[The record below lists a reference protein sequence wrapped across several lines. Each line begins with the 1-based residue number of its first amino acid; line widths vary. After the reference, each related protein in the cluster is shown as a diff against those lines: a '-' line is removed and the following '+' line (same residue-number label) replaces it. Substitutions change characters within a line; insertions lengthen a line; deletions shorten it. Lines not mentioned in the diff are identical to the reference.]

1 MTNIKLFIRFRDIS
15 KDVLEDLAAMF
26 RYAFKRVVRSYRLFI
41 ALTIGVL
48 LATTF
53 FAATNVAADVI
64 SRDALNAS
72 VEEYIYDFAIDS
84 PKSNWTI
91 SDIQDLESTVLD
103 SDDGIVESTHS
114 TQFTFDFN
122 ETGVNMTLA
131 GIDMSSALTTGMQ
144 LISGRSSLGPN
155 ETYIVAGSTNESLFT
170 LDQIIEVDIVVDNF
184 PFPNTII
191 QRNFTVAGLVSLPSY
206 SRDAIY
212 QAPAFSFLDLIGGGG
227 GGAMAFFGAST
238 YNLMIADWD
247 LSIVSI
253 LEEASEVPDHRRVG
267 VRNIIHLQID
277 RSRFLDPYD
286 IEASLARLNGLVSTI
301 SIPVSAYDG
310 DIISNL
316 QFPLTIFQFTSI
328 FMNLAFISLSLPIFL
343 LSYFTGTMVSDV
355 GYNFRRREIG
365 LLLTKGYQRHT
376 IKRMFLVEGALIG
389 GIAGGIAIFLGTW
402 SAYFVLGIEGINIFS
417 AVLSNIVAVILSIIV
432 GMFLGLFSV
441 WRPAGRASK
450 LEILDA
456 LKQYIFVEDV
466 SEYKKLLPTVSLV
479 LGTYKL
485 IVWLLGVDINGLFT
499 SITIGN
505 FVITLLIAVWV
516 MIDSILNYIGPL
528 LFLYGATRV
537 FMKGS
542 LRFQEAVVNAGRR
555 FFGAFGNL
563 ATRNVKRNPA
573 RTASLVFIIA
583 LIVSYGIFATGSLY
597 SQFDYTERTA
607 RYDVGADVRI
617 QLNAGANMTEML
629 EEVLAYDEVEA
640 ATPEYH
646 LDLRAGTN
654 TIDTR
659 GIRPDEWADV
669 GYWEPEWFTSDF
681 SEMLNNLGDDGII
694 ISRDVAKT
702 LNLEVGDEIPVDGPF
717 GSGDFRLTIVGLIG
731 YQSIIEVAIAGFTFT
746 TGGDYVSIVSEAFLN
761 ESMLIHTSTANI
773 LVDTATGVNG
783 TVIQEQFI
791 HDLEDAYASYSVT
804 SEIADYESSALRSGT
819 TKIQYLAISFA
830 IILALAGVALVVFLT
845 LREKDAEIA
854 LLSVRGF
861 SKWQL
866 FKTLLAEIMVTVVF
880 ALLLGGLVGFAQN
893 LGQAAQQNT
902 NATGLIRYR
911 VTLGGAAFTTNLIL
925 FGVILLAAII
935 PVWWSS
941 RRPESKVDVLRA

>member
-1 MTNIKLFIRFRDIS
+1 
-15 KDVLEDLAAMF
+15 MF
-26 RYAFKRVVRSYRLFI
+26 RYAFKRVARSYRLFL

-72 VEEYIYDFAIDS
+72 VDQYIYDFAIAS
-84 PKSNWTI
+84 PSSNWTTT
-91 SDIQDLESTVLD
+91 DIADLQSAVVA
-103 SDDGIVESTHS
+103 SDDAIVATTHS
-114 TQFTFDFN
+114 TQLTFEFN
-122 ETGVNMTLA
+122 NTGVNMTLA
-131 GIDMSSALTTGMQ
+131 GIEMSSALTTGLQ

-155 ETYIVAGSTNESLFT
+155 ETYIVAGSTNESAFS
-170 LDQIIEVDIVVDNF
+170 LDQVIAVEIVVNNF

-191 QRNFTVAGLVSLPSY
+191 HRNLTVAGLVSLPGDT
-206 SRDAIY
+206 RDAIY
-212 QAPAFSFLDLIGGGG
+212 QRPSFSFLDLISGGG
-227 GGAMAFFGAST
+227 GGAFALFGAST
-238 YNLMIADWD
+238 YNLMITDWD
-247 LSIVSI
+247 LSMVSI
-253 LEEASEVPDHRRVG
+253 IQEAAQVPSHRYVG
-267 VRNIIHLQID
+267 VRNLIHIQID

-286 IEASLARLNGLVSTI
+286 IDSSLTRLNNFENII
-301 SIPVSAYDG
+301 SVPVSAYGG

-316 QFPLTIFQFTSI
+316 QFPLTIYSITSI
-328 FMNLAFISLSLPIFL
+328 VMNLQFISLSLPVFL
-343 LSYFTGTMVSDV
+343 LAYFTGTMVSDV

-376 IKRMFLVEGALIG
+376 IKRMFLVEGALVG

-402 SAYFVLGIEGINIFS
+402 SAYFVLGIGGVNILS
-417 AVLSNIVAVILSIIV
+417 AVLSNMVSVILSIMV

-466 SEYKKLLPTVSLV
+466 SEYKRLLPTVSLV
-479 LGTYKL
+479 LGSYKL
-485 IVWLLGVDINGLFT
+485 IVWLLGIDINSLFS

-505 FVITLLIAVWV
+505 FVITLLIAVWA

-542 LRFQEAVVNAGRR
+542 LRFQEVVVNLGQR

-563 ATRNVKRNPA
+563 ATRNIKRNPA
-573 RTASLVFIIA
+573 RTASLVFIIS
-583 LIVSYGIFATGSLY
+583 LIVSYGIFASGSLY
-597 SQFDYTERTA
+597 SQFDFTERSA

-617 QLNAGANMTEML
+617 QLDAGANMTEML
-629 EEVLAYDEVEA
+629 SQVSAYDEVIA
-640 ATPEYH
+640 VTPEYQ
-646 LDLRAGTN
+646 LDLKAGSN
-654 TIDTR
+654 TIDTK
-659 GIRPDEWADV
+659 GIRPDEWINVA
-669 GYWEPEWFTSDF
+669 YWEPDWFTSSFQD
-681 SEMLNNLGDDGII
+681 MLDNLGDDGII

-702 LNLEVGDEIPVDGPF
+702 LNLEVGDQIYVAGPF
-717 GSGDFRLTIVGLIG
+717 GSGTFALNIVGLIG
-731 YQSIIEVAIAGFTFT
+731 YQTIIEIAFAGISFT
-746 TGGDYVSIVSEAFLN
+746 TGGDYISIVSEAFLN
-761 ESMLIHTSTANI
+761 ESMLIYTSTANI
-773 LVDTATGVNG
+773 LVDTTPGVNG
-783 TVIQEQFI
+783 TLLQEQFLN
-791 HDLEDAYASYSVT
+791 DLDGAYSTYSVT
-804 SEIADYESSALRSGT
+804 SEIADYQSSAIRSGS

-830 IILALAGVALVVFLT
+830 VILAMAGVALVVVLT
-845 LREKDAEIA
+845 LREKDAEIV

-866 FKTLLAEIMVTVVF
+866 FKTLLAEVMVTVVF
-880 ALLLGGLVGFAQN
+880 ALILGGLVGFAQN

-911 VTLGGAAFTTNLIL
+911 VTLGGAALTTNLIL

-935 PVWWSS
+935 PVWWAS
-941 RRPESKVDVLRA
+941 RRPESKIDILRA

>member
-1 MTNIKLFIRFRDIS
+1 M
-15 KDVLEDLAAMF
+15 EDKAAMF
-26 RYAFKRVVRSYRLFI
+26 RYAFKRVARSYRLFL

-72 VEEYIYDFAIDS
+72 VDQYIYDFAIAS
-84 PKSNWTI
+84 PSSNWTTT
-91 SDIQDLESTVLD
+91 DIEDLQSAVIA
-103 SDDGIVESTHS
+103 SDDAIVTTTHS
-114 TQFTFDFN
+114 TQLTFEFN
-122 ETGVNMTLA
+122 NTGVNVTLA
-131 GIDMSSALTTGMQ
+131 GIEMSSALTTGLQ
-144 LISGRSSLGPN
+144 VISGRSSLGPN
-155 ETYIVAGSTNESLFT
+155 ETYIVAGSANESAFS
-170 LDQIIEVDIVVDNF
+170 LDQIITVDIVVNNF

-191 QRNFTVAGLVSLPSY
+191 HRNLTVAGLVSLPSDT
-206 SRDAIY
+206 RDAIY
-212 QAPAFSFLDLIGGGG
+212 QRPTFSFLDLITGGG
-227 GGAMAFFGAST
+227 GGAFALFGAST
-238 YNLMIADWD
+238 YNLMITDWD
-247 LSIVSI
+247 LSMVSI
-253 LEEASEVPDHRRVG
+253 LQEAAQVPDHRYVG
-267 VRNIIHLQID
+267 VRNLIHIQID

-286 IEASLARLNGLVSTI
+286 VDASLSRLTSFENII
-301 SIPVSAYDG
+301 SVPVSAYGG

-316 QFPLTIFQFTSI
+316 QFPLTIYSITSI
-328 FMNLAFISLSLPIFL
+328 VMNLQFISLSLPVFL
-343 LSYFTGTMVSDV
+343 LAYFTGTMVSDV

-376 IKRMFLVEGALIG
+376 IKRMFLVEGALVG

-402 SAYFVLGIEGINIFS
+402 SAYFVLGIGGVNIFS
-417 AVLSNIVAVILSIIV
+417 AVLSNMVSVVLSILV

-485 IVWLLGVDINGLFT
+485 IVWLLGVDINSLFS

-505 FVITLLIAVWV
+505 FVITLLIAVWA

-542 LRFQEAVVNAGRR
+542 LKFQEVVVNLGRR

-563 ATRNVKRNPA
+563 ATRNIKRNPA
-573 RTASLVFIIA
+573 RTASLVFIIS

-597 SQFDYTERTA
+597 SQFDFTERSA

-617 QLNAGANMTEML
+617 QLDAGTNMTEML
-629 EEVLAYDEVEA
+629 SEVSAYTEVA
-640 ATPEYH
+640 AVTPEYH
-646 LDLRAGTN
+646 LDLKAGSN
-654 TIDTR
+654 TIDTK
-659 GIRPDEWADV
+659 GIRPDEWIDV
-669 GYWEPEWFTSDF
+669 AYWESDWFTSNFQD
-681 SEMLNNLGDDGII
+681 MLNNLGDDGII
-694 ISRDVAKT
+694 ISRDVAKS
-702 LNLEVGDEIPVDGPF
+702 LNLEVGDQIYVAGPF
-717 GSGDFRLTIVGLIG
+717 GSGTFALNIVGLIG
-731 YQSIIEVAIAGFTFT
+731 YQSIIEIAFAGFTFT
-746 TGGDYVSIVSEAFLN
+746 TGGDYISIVSEAFLN
-761 ESMLIHTSTANI
+761 ESMLIYTSTANI
-773 LVDTATGVNG
+773 LVDTTPGVNG
-783 TVIQEQFI
+783 TLLQEQFLN
-791 HDLEDAYASYSVT
+791 DLDGAYSTYSVT
-804 SEIADYESSALRSGT
+804 SEIADYQSSAIRSGS

-830 IILALAGVALVVFLT
+830 IILAMAGVALVVVLT
-845 LREKDAEIA
+845 LREKDAEIV

-866 FKTLLAEIMVTVVF
+866 FKTLLAEVMVTVVF
-880 ALLLGGLVGFAQN
+880 ALILGGLVGFAQN

-911 VTLGGAAFTTNLIL
+911 VTLGGAALTTNVIL
-925 FGVILLAAII
+925 VGVILLAAII
-935 PVWWSS
+935 PVWWAS
-941 RRPESKVDVLRA
+941 RRPESKIDVLRA